1 MANSIQV
8 SVLCASGRIASFG
21 DNNVTERTT
30 TTLQTSGTGLN
41 QTSGVDLGNFLVG
54 ETIVAAFG
62 TVTAATTV
70 ADTVGLMYLYIENA
84 DGSIAVPIEGGGNK
98 ASSMPKL
105 CRPVRV
111 QVGMLLKGA
120 LAITDATAT
129 DASLV
134 AYCASGKTSVFTVAA
149 VADTKTAIVDITT
162 GGTIGQSLAGQRIV
176 KYYATF
182 TNLYGINDDQ
192 GGNNFFY
199 AESSQ
204 GQLKG
209 TFFPKGVRG
218 FGKVE
223 MIDANIPILQ
233 NDTLSVMWGS

>member
-21 DNNVTERTT
+21 DNNMSERTT

-41 QTSGVDLGNFLVG
+41 QTSGIDLGNFLVG
-54 ETIVAAFG
+54 ETIVAAFA
-62 TVTAATTV
+62 TCTAATTV
-70 ADTVGLMYLYIENA
+70 ADTVGFMYAFVENA

-98 ASSMPKL
+98 AGCMPML
-105 CRPVRV
+105 CKPVRV

-120 LAITDATAT
+120 LAIVDTTAT

-149 VADTKTAIVDITT
+149 VADTKTAIVDVTT
-162 GGTIGQSLAGQRIV
+162 GGTIGQSLAGQRVV

-182 TNLYGINDDQ
+182 TGIYGINDDQ
-192 GGNNFFY
+192 GGNNFYY

-209 TFFPKGVRG
+209 TFFPQVVRAPI
-218 FGKVE
+218 KTE
-223 MIDANIPILQ
+223 MVACNIPILQ